1 MFENFLGYFIQAK
14 VKEDVNEDERI
25 GLTM

>member
-1 MFENFLGYFIQAK
+1 LKIFLGYFIQAK